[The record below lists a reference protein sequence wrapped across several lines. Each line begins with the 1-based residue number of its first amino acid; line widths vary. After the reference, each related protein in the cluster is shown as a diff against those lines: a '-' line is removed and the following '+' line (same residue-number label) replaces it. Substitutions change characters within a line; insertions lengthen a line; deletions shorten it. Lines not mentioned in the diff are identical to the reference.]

1 VCNKTSP
8 SARHAAIE
16 EETMWKSRIVRI
28 ITSAFVI
35 SVVVVAV
42 LLIYR
47 TTMRARTDD
56 RNMPPQP
63 IDSVESIELG
73 GVKQW
78 LFIHGEDRTKPV
90 LLWLHGGPG
99 DPLMPAAR
107 PLDADLIKHFVVVHW
122 DQRGAG
128 KSYDGGLPPEMLT
141 TERYIADTHD
151 LVQELRQRFNAPKI
165 YLVGHSWG
173 AQLGALTVTRYPE
186 LFYAYVAV
194 SQPVSIPQG
203 QRAVYPRLL
212 DQARATGNQEALH
225 ELEVLGPPPWST
237 LESALIFGKW
247 NGFFGGAMRNSTAE
261 QLQAAAEKS
270 PVYTP
275 EDFEK
280 LGQGQLFSLTA
291 MYTYILQINL
301 FEQAPRLD
309 VPVYF
314 FQGRHDG
321 QAPGELTERYYNSL
335 VASHGKTLVWFEES
349 AHVPMYEEPA
359 KFNQQMLRVLAETAS
374 AVSSVR

>member
-1 VCNKTSP
+1 MRKLHIVGIMSVII
-8 SARHAAIE
+8 AI
-16 EETMWKSRIVRI
+16 
-28 ITSAFVI
+28 
-35 SVVVVAV
+35 VVVVAA

-47 TTMRARTDD
+47 ATLTAGTDS

-63 IDSVESIELG
+63 IDSVEQIELG

-107 PLDADLIKHFVVVHW
+107 PLDSELIKHFVVVHW

-128 KSYDGGLPPEMLT
+128 KSYGPALTPEMLT
-141 TERYIADTHD
+141 TEQYIADTHD
-151 LVQELRQRFNAPKI
+151 LVHYLRQRFTVPRI

-173 AQLGALTVTRYPE
+173 AQLGALTVARYPE
-186 LFYAYVAV
+186 LFYAYIGV
-194 SQPVSIPQG
+194 SQPISIPEG
-203 QRAVYPRLL
+203 QRIVYPRLL
-212 DQARATGNQEALH
+212 DQARTTGNQEALH
-225 ELEVLGPPPWST
+225 ELEALGPPPWST
-237 LESALIFGKW
+237 LESTLIFGKW

-275 EDFEK
+275 EDFDK
-280 LGQGQLFSLTA
+280 LGQGQAFSLTA
-291 MYTYILQINL
+291 MYAHILQINL
-301 FEQAPRLD
+301 FEQVRRLD

-321 QAPGELTERYYNSL
+321 QAPGELTERYYNAL
-335 VASHGKTLVWFEES
+335 AAPHGKTLVWFEES

-374 AVSSVR
+374 AVSSAR